1 MEFSRILEWVAFSFS
16 RRSSR
21 PRDQTQVSCIAGGLF
36 TSWTTREAQQ
46 LLLSVLIRYRL
57 SNPFLWEDREESKQP
72 KLVCT
77 SKQLVHICLFIQQ
90 IITGT
95 YHGGDPVSIL
105 GQFSWED
112 PLEKG
117 MATHSRILACR
128 ISWTE
133 KPCRL
138 QSMGSQM
145 VRHDWATNTF
155 TSILLWAKYHFSC
168 LKHISVQ
175 NRALSGAY
183 IVLEGDKQ

>member
-1 MEFSRILEWVAFSFS
+1 MDYTDYGILQARILEWAAFSFS
-16 RRSSR
+16 RRSSQ
-21 PRDQTQVSCIAGGLF
+21 PRDQTQVSCIAGGFF
-36 TSWTTREAQQ
+36 TSRATREAQQ

-57 SNPFLWEDREESKQP
+57 SNPFLWEDREESKQR
-72 KLVCT
+72 
-77 SKQLVHICLFIQQ
+77 VHICLFIQQ

-133 KPCRL
+133 EPCRL
-138 QSMGSQM
+138 QSMGSQT

-155 TSILLWAKYHFSC
+155 TSVLPWAKYHFRC

-183 IVLEGDKQ
+183 VVLEGDKQ